1 MAAPPRRIILSND
14 DGAPSPD
21 SPFIE
26 SFVQSLYRVLGL
38 KLNGVEKADTP
49 WSETSLS
56 VVIPSSQRS
65 WIGKSYLI
73 NEVNWWTGDV

>member
-1 MAAPPRRIILSND
+1 MAAPPRKILLSND

-26 SFVQSLYRVLGL
+26 AFVQSLYRVLGL
-38 KLNGVEKADTP
+38 KLPGVEKADAP
-49 WSETSLS
+49 WSDTSLA

-73 NEVNWWTGDV
+73 NEVNVWLIDS